1 MDPKRSTATM
11 DAAKSFDPT
20 LRLGSHEQS
29 ASGVT
34 TPDLVAEEKKQ
45 QGDYNQSVE
54 GQDAVTSDELL
65 VEEYPTGRR
74 LIPVVVALVCSVFLV
89 SLDMTIVGTAIPKI
103 TDEFDGLNMVSWFG
117 SVYFMSFG
125 GFQPASGKFF
135 KYFPLKASYLIS
147 IFIFVIGSLISGVS
161 QNSVTF
167 IVGRAF
173 AGVGAAGVATGAFTI
188 ITFAAEPKVRPG
200 LIGLVG
206 AVYGLS
212 SVVGPILG
220 GVFADRAT
228 WRWW

>member
-11 DAAKSFDPT
+11 DAAKSTDLT
-20 LRLGSHEQS
+20 LPLGSHEQS
-29 ASGVT
+29 ASGLT

-45 QGDYNQSVE
+45 QGDYNQSVQ
-54 GQDAVTSDELL
+54 GQDAVTSDDVL